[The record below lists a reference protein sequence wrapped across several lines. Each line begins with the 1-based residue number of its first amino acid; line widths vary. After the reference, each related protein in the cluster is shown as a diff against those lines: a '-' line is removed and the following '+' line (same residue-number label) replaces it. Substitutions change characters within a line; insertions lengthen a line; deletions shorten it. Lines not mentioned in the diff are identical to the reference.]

1 MYQPMVRNL
10 GATRVTQRE
19 GTFDIGKS
27 TRDMKVSTPYCDF
40 DLSDHDDDSAHDAQQ
55 EGRLNLPTP
64 SGRKPPYLDTRQ
76 KSTPPISRGLAGLSI
91 RPSDDMASSP
101 SISYTTSDSSIL
113 ADSQLSPCRRLIN
126 NTFPPHETISLIE
139 AIFTSKAEIDV
150 VRDLR
155 GDSAQKFID
164 VVHEVCRY
172 AFSFSR
178 HSLILRSLHC
188 FTFRRL
194 PSADQALDLPSLP
207 PWLRKKCLSVLCK
220 ICGRRALL
228 PRSLKLPLCYNRS
241 ENPLYRGG
249 YADVWKGEHEGRHVA
264 VKVLRVYST
273 SDFEK
278 ITSVRISSAR
288 KHPLSSPQH
297 WPS

>member
-1 MYQPMVRNL
+1 MARSL
-10 GATRVTQRE
+10 GATRFTQRE

-27 TRDMKVSTPYCDF
+27 TRDMKVSLPHYDF

-55 EGRLNLPTP
+55 KGRLNSPTL
-64 SGRKPPYLDTRQ
+64 SDGKPPYLDTSQ

-91 RPSDDMASSP
+91 GPSDDMAPSP
-101 SISYTTSDSSIL
+101 SIVYTTSGSSIL
-113 ADSQLSPCRRLIN
+113 ADPQLSPCRRLLS
-126 NTFPPHETISLIE
+126 NTFPPRETIPLIE

-155 GDSAQKFID
+155 GDGAQKFID
-164 VVHEVCRY
+164 VVHEVCLY

-178 HSLILRSLHC
+178 HSLIFCSLHY

-194 PSADQALDLPSLP
+194 PPAGQALDLPNLP
-207 PWLRKKCLSVLCK
+207 SWLRKKCLSVLCK

-288 KHPLSSPQH
+288 RHPLSSPQH
-297 WPS
+297 